1 MADRSVDV
9 ELEKKEPESAP
20 PQPKK
25 INKWLIVFLGLI
37 LLIGSGTGAIIFFA
51 PGILPDSLDFL
62 RVKGPAKGGKE
73 ATKKAQGHIY
83 NMEPFIVNLADQNQ
97 ARYLKIR
104 ISLESKE
111 VKVNEEYEKRLPQLR
126 DTILTILSS
135 KSYKEIFDSE
145 GKKKLRDEITSKINQ
160 LLSSFQMTNRVFHRI
175 HDSVNPDG

>member
-9 ELEKKEPESAP
+9 ELEKKEPESGP
-20 PQPKK
+20 PQAKK
-25 INKWLIVFLGLI
+25 INKWVIVFLGLI
-37 LLIGSGTGAIIFFA
+37 LLIGSGTGAIIFFT

-62 RVKGPAKGGKE
+62 RVKGPAKEKRE
-73 ATKKAQGHIY
+73 AAKKVQGHIY

-97 ARYLKIR
+97 PRYLKIR

-111 VKVNEEYEKRLPQLR
+111 LKVNEEYEKRLPQLR

-160 LLSSFQMTNRVFHRI
+160 LLSSFKMTTVYFTEFMI
-175 HDSVNPDG
+175 Q